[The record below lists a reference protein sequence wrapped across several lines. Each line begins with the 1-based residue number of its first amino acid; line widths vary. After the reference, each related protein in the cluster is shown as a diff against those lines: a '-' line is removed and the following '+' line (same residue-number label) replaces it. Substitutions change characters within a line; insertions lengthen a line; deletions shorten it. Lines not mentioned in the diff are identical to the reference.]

1 MGYVVRTP
9 EGELVYPSLLD
20 VERAYVQGLVDAEDE
35 VREETATTWRKA
47 ASIPVLARA
56 KPARSGALQ
65 RGQVLRVAA
74 VVLLSAL
81 ALSLVFRDELR
92 LRGIGIV
99 LALVASTLLFQVT
112 TKAFKRTPSGG

>member
-1 MGYVVRTP
+1 MRYVVRTP

-47 ASIPVLARA
+47 ASIPVLAQA

-112 TKAFKRTPSGG
+112 TKAFKRT